1 MVKEDEKERE
11 KMKKSGKSKTDLLLS
26 KRSGVFKVFLSLLNI
41 LVLFSSFI
49 LTVYLYHSTL

>member
-11 KMKKSGKSKTDLLLS
+11 KMKKSGKSKTDLLLRE
-26 KRSGVFKVFLSLLNI
+26 RSGVFKVFLSLLNI
-41 LVLFSSFI
+41 LFLFPSFI